1 MKKKR
6 VKERATFS
14 RFFCGPPPFP
24 PRFSIAGWSVCG
36 EAKKRRGET
45 FTRMAIVISRLFS
58 PTRFARGAECAR
70 QRMKAMIDRY
80 FPRAHF
86 FACVAFCPNPSP
98 AGGSARV
105 CVWRMSKKVGEER
118 YFISTFLNNFRFFFS
133 FFCLWLASLLLFV
146 LTPFARRAGVSAA
159 ENKRR
164 ETANLFCI
172 FLRSSCCVPVGVRSS
187 FVRGSECVRR
197 RRKRR
202 GGGTFYVL

>member
-1 MKKKR
+1 MYFLWPAPISPPFFHRGVECVRRSKKR
-6 VKERATFS
+6 
-14 RFFCGPPPFP
+14 G
-24 PRFSIAGWSVCG
+24 
-36 EAKKRRGET
+36 GET
-45 FTRMAIVISRLFS
+45 FTHMAIVISRLFS

-98 AGGSARV
+98 AGGSARA

-118 YFISTFLNNFRFFFS
+118 YFISTFLDNFRFFS
-133 FFCLWLASLLLFV
+133 
-146 LTPFARRAGVSAA
+146 R
-159 ENKRR
+159 
-164 ETANLFCI
+164 
-172 FLRSSCCVPVGVRSS
+172 S
-187 FVRGSECVRR
+187 FVCGWPPCFFLCSHPSLAGRGRARQRISEGRRQTFFVFVCGLPVVFPPFVCGSECVRR